1 MTDDQLP
8 AARDGGGLD
17 LASVQSLADFAEACG
32 RLRAGRSYADLRR
45 AARPRSLPAAT
56 VSDLLNARS
65 TPTRDTVVTFLLA
78 CGLHDDAA
86 RRPWLT
92 VWERVATAG
101 QPQPAGAVRVRLTR
115 PRLLGVHAAIQVS
128 GTVRELPPYV
138 PRDVDADLRSALAE
152 AAAEGGFVLLL
163 GGSSVGKTRAL
174 HEAVLA
180 TLPEWWLLHPADA
193 AAIAGHAQAP
203 TPRTVLWLDELQR
216 YLNRPAALPAGTLRQ
231 LVTAG
236 TVVVATLWPEEYT
249 VRTART
255 CTDQQDLYANDR
267 ELLGLARLIQVPE
280 TFSRAER
287 RHGEALAGTDPR
299 IRIALDTTDAGFTQ
313 VLAAGPA
320 LIHRWEHAPAA
331 DCYGRAVITAALDAR
346 RVGAQQPATR
356 AYLEAAAPAYLTAAQ
371 QATAPADWLDRALA
385 YATGTVHGAAA
396 CLTPVPAGM
405 GAVAGYLPADYL
417 HQHAQRTRR
426 TAALPDLVWNALL
439 THRDPRDSLG
449 LAGNAGR
456 RGRPEHAITF
466 YRGALAT
473 DGLLAAVPLAATL
486 IQHGAGAG
494 ADEGLQILRD
504 HAAGNTIVAHFLTDM
519 LVHCGRVDE
528 AVQVL
533 RELADGGDR
542 YGVRRL
548 TALLA
553 EYSRLDEALQVL
565 REYSAGDPYAYQQL
579 AELLVEHGCHAQAA
593 RVLSEPGAIRSFSEM
608 IDMAAEFRRAV
619 DVPFELP
626 PGIAEAA
633 HAHQLAAD
641 LAGQGH
647 IEEALQ
653 LLRDRAAAG
662 DEGAVRRL
670 VSMLTEHGRVDE
682 ALQVLRDR
690 AATSTSDARWLAGM
704 LKSRGRVEEAMQVLR
719 DRAAGGDVHCLQQ
732 LATMLEEH
740 DRVDEALQTL
750 REHAADASVGYRL
763 TGMLVRYGR
772 ADELL
777 DEVAA
782 GTTGAVEALP
792 RLRRT
797 DKPTAH

>member
-8 AARDGGGLD
+8 GAGDRLD

-45 AARPRSLPAAT
+45 AARPRPLPAAT

-86 RRPWLT
+86 RRPWLA

-101 QPQPAGAVRVRLTR
+101 RPQPAGAVRVRLAR

-180 TLPEWWLLHPADA
+180 ALPEWWLLHPADT
-193 AAIAGHAQAP
+193 AAIVEHAKAP
-203 TPRTVLWLDELQR
+203 APRTVLWLDELQR
-216 YLNRPAALPAGTLRQ
+216 FLNRPAALPAGTLRQ

-236 TVVVATLWPEEYT
+236 TVVVATLWPEEYA
-249 VRTART
+249 VRTAQT
-255 CTDQQDLYANDR
+255 CTGQQDLYANDR

-371 QATAPADWLDRALA
+371 QATAPADWLDRALT

-449 LAGNAGR
+449 LAGNAER
-456 RGRPEHAITF
+456 RGRPEHAIAF

-473 DGLLAAVPLAATL
+473 DGLLAALPLGAAL
-486 IQHGAGAG
+486 IRHGG

-504 HAAGNTIVAHFLTDM
+504 HAAGNSVVAHFLADM
-519 LVHCGRVDE
+519 LVRCGRVDE

-565 REYSAGDPYAYQQL
+565 RDHAAGDPFAYEQL
-579 AELLVEHGCHAQAA
+579 AELLTEHGCHAQAA
-593 RVLSEPGAIRSFSEM
+593 RVLSEPGAIRSFTEM
-608 IDMAAEFRRAV
+608 IDLAAEFRRAV
-619 DVPFELP
+619 DAPFELP
-626 PGIAEAA
+626 PGIAEAS
-633 HAHQLAAD
+633 HARRLAAD
-641 LAGQGH
+641 LARQGRL
-647 IEEALQ
+647 EEALQ

-662 DEGAVRRL
+662 DDQALHQL
-670 VSMLTEHGRVDE
+670 VTMLEEHNRADE
-682 ALQVLRDR
+682 ALQVLRDHVATG
-690 AATSTSDARWLAGM
+690 AADARWLAGK
-704 LKSRGRVEEAMQVLR
+704 LKSRDRVEEALEVLR
-719 DRAAGGDVHCLQQ
+719 DRAAAGDVYCLQQ
-732 LATMLEEH
+732 LATMLVEQ
-740 DRVDEALQTL
+740 DRVDEALQAL
-750 REHAADASVGYRL
+750 REHATDASVGYRL
-763 TGMLVRYGR
+763 TGMLAWHGR
-772 ADELL
+772 TDELL

-797 DKPTAH
+797 NKPTAH